1 MFDGKARAFQQLV
14 RCLGL
19 KARLYHDAE
28 MRQLSNDFCRSD
40 FAHVFVD
47 WVTHSGKSGDCSS
60 YKNGSARHEPSL
72 SMGGELNAILDREDW

>member
-47 WVTHSGKSGDCSS
+47 WVTHSGKSGDC
-60 YKNGSARHEPSL
+60 
-72 SMGGELNAILDREDW
+72 